1 MKKLLLIATAALSA
15 MFGSTASADT
25 LRADWMAGKRGM
37 MVHWLFG
44 EPGRIDYYVNG
55 FDINKFMADFDATKS
70 DYLVFTVGQNAGV
83 YASPNSKITGYAG
96 EGHCPARDLVG
107 EIAAAVHARGKKFI
121 AYLPCELN
129 ANTTLHE
136 GFGWPEAGSGKDM
149 STFQSRWLE
158 VITEWATRWGSNL
171 DGWWIDGYTNQGGHW
186 PDAMSGAD
194 EALWAAALRA
204 GNSNVVITFNPGL
217 AAKTPR
223 AGATLSNYLAGEIN
237 SPSALNGWDLKEFA
251 DGASCRTHF
260 LMPIDGFWGGYWS
273 WDQAGGANPYSG
285 RGLPNQQT
293 MNRLSYV
300 GQFPDPVVSESELST
315 MISSVFAVNGAVTI
329 NIGVNASGTLN
340 PASVALLAK
349 MPGGSTSASAAP
361 GTTVE
366 SLIGSWSSTPMAS
379 DGSTFST
386 EGEFVYA
393 YSTAEADK
401 TVNGITFKAAADPA
415 SASSDFE
422 FSPAFNATQNAESD
436 TMSGDLATIAKLAWK
451 NSEKT
456 TKGYATMTFKGLT
469 AGKRYLIQ
477 LYIHDTYCHN
487 AAVFG
492 PDAKSTVFYRSEES
506 DPKSGKD
513 WTCGGVFTGVITAK
527 GTTHEITLRYPTTDR
542 VELNALQVRCLGKA
556 VTDEPFVLATYNVMY
571 KAGFASGHPRYWQK
585 RIPAVAELIK
595 ERSFDVFGTQEPDED
610 ELPLLAS
617 ELGGEYAHVGYGREE
632 DHTGEGVPIFYRKA
646 RFECLRWGTFW
657 LSSEENQDVSGS
669 RYPGSKR
676 PRICTWARFKDK
688 TTGKCFRYFN
698 THLESEDEAARF
710 FGMQLIMAKVN
721 AAIARGE
728 TVFVSGDL
736 NDTLD
741 EMSDEKRQA
750 LVEERGPELTT
761 DPAKSPVRLARS
773 VLADSL
779 DVSEAAHM
787 GPNNTFHSWKG
798 ADAFCRLDYIFV
810 TSNVTVKTHAT
821 LDDAY
826 LNDGGDMKP
835 PSDHF
840 PVMTTVSL
848 ANCTDVGLSDDGEGE
863 GEGEQGGGDDK
874 ADPDTSWMAGSFGV
888 SFHWTAK
895 IVDNYGSKNWEQA
908 VANFNVK
915 NFADSV
921 ESFGAKHVIFTTA
934 HAWQKLP
941 CPCAALDSVLAGRT
955 TPRDLMKD
963 IIDELTNRNI
973 RVVFYYNHS
982 CNHNED
988 SAWQAASGYNDITDE
1003 SSMAAFGAK
1012 ICSIVR
1018 ELSLRYGDGVS
1029 AWWFDSATSVDD
1041 SKPWPNNKSAN
1052 YVAGLSFP
1060 WNDLF
1065 AAARAG
1071 NPHAAVAVNWDVG
1084 ATNQHELATDYLSGE
1099 TEKIDAYGNF
1109 FPSRRMNYRTT
1120 SGRAWIRATGSGR
1133 AARSPVTVLA
1143 LPRSNSRGGRRAI
1156 APRGAWRP

>member
-15 MFGSTASADT
+15 MFGSTAYADT

-44 EPGRIDYYVNG
+44 EPGRIDYYVNA

-70 DYLVFTVGQNAGV
+70 DYLIFTVGQNGGV
-83 YASPNSKITGYAG
+83 YASPNSKITAYAG
-96 EGHCPARDLVG
+96 AGHCPTRDLVG

-121 AYLPCELN
+121 AYLPCELE

-136 GFGWPEAGSGKDM
+136 GFGWPASGSGKDM

-204 GNSNVVITFNPGL
+204 GNSNAVITFNPGL
-217 AAKTPR
+217 AVKTPR
-223 AGATLSNYLAGEIN
+223 AGAVLSDYLAGEIN
-237 SPSALNGWDLKEFA
+237 YPGAISDWTLTEFA
-251 DGASCRTHF
+251 EGTTTCRTHF

-273 WDQAGGANPYSG
+273 WDKAGGANPYSG

-293 MNRLSYV
+293 MDRLSYV
-300 GQFPDPVVSESELST
+300 GQFPDPVVSESDLSA
-315 MISSVFAVNGAVTI
+315 MISCVFEVHGAVTI

-340 PASVALLAK
+340 PKSVALLAK
-349 MPGGSTSASAAP
+349 MPGGSESASAP
-361 GTTVE
+361 KGTTVE

-386 EGEFVYA
+386 DGDLVYA
-393 YSTAEADK
+393 YSTASADK
-401 TVNGITFKAAADPA
+401 TVNGITFTGLGSTPATA
-415 SASSDFE
+415 SAYFE
-422 FSPAFNATQNAESD
+422 FAPAFNTTQNAESD
-436 TMSGDLATIAKLAWK
+436 GMSGDLETIAKLAWK

-469 AGKRYLIQ
+469 AGKRYCIQ

-487 AAVFG
+487 SAVFG
-492 PDAKSTVFYRSEES
+492 PDAKSTVIYRDEENA
-506 DPKSGKD
+506 PYSGKD
-513 WTCGGVFTGVITAK
+513 WTCGGVFTGTITAAA
-527 GTTHEITLRYPTTDR
+527 TTHTITLYYPTTDR
-542 VELNALQVRCLGKA
+542 IELNALQVRCLGKV

-571 KAGFASGHPRYWQK
+571 KAGFASSHPRHWQK

-617 ELGGEYAHVGYGREE
+617 ELGGEYAYVGYGREE

-646 RFECLRWGTFW
+646 RFECLKWGTFW

-779 DVSEAAHM
+779 DVSEAAHT

-848 ANCTDVGLSDDGEGE
+848 ANCTDVGLSDDREGE
-863 GEGEQGGGDDK
+863 GEGEQGG
-874 ADPDTSWMAGSFGV
+874 W
-888 SFHWTAK
+888 
-895 IVDNYGSKNWEQA
+895 
-908 VANFNVK
+908 
-915 NFADSV
+915 
-921 ESFGAKHVIFTTA
+921 
-934 HAWQKLP
+934 
-941 CPCAALDSVLAGRT
+941 
-955 TPRDLMKD
+955 
-963 IIDELTNRNI
+963 
-973 RVVFYYNHS
+973 
-982 CNHNED
+982 
-988 SAWQAASGYNDITDE
+988 
-1003 SSMAAFGAK
+1003 
-1012 ICSIVR
+1012 
-1018 ELSLRYGDGVS
+1018 
-1029 AWWFDSATSVDD
+1029 
-1041 SKPWPNNKSAN
+1041 
-1052 YVAGLSFP
+1052 
-1060 WNDLF
+1060 
-1065 AAARAG
+1065 
-1071 NPHAAVAVNWDVG
+1071 
-1084 ATNQHELATDYLSGE
+1084 
-1099 TEKIDAYGNF
+1099 
-1109 FPSRRMNYRTT
+1109 
-1120 SGRAWIRATGSGR
+1120 
-1133 AARSPVTVLA
+1133 
-1143 LPRSNSRGGRRAI
+1143 
-1156 APRGAWRP
+1156 